1 MHIVMV
7 IDDSPT
13 DLLVAERALEG
24 SYRVM
29 TEQNGRHALDY
40 MKKVTRLPSLVI
52 LDIDMKAINGFELFS
67 KMMAEQ
73 KLKEIPVIFV
83 SGSNDV
89 STELEAYQLGAVD
102 YVVKPFVSEI
112 LKKKVG
118 LHIGIAE
125 DKAKIA
131 EQNQILQDY
140 NLQLQEYNNELQGK
154 ASEALRKVGNLE
166 YFIVEMIADLI
177 TKKDGFTG
185 THCKKV
191 SRYMEIL
198 LKKMMRD
205 GNAIYPIKDMNLI
218 LMSSQLIDMG
228 KIGLPDSIIQ
238 KEGKYTPDE
247 FDTMK
252 QHTLYAADSIQKFS
266 HLLPNSP
273 FITYMYQMTRSHHE
287 QWCGR
292 GYPDGLRGNEIPQ
305 IARIV
310 SVCDVYDALVSK
322 RSYKQAVTHE
332 QACAIINQAAGVQ
345 FDPSVV
351 AAFNTV
357 QGEFRELYV
366 STGGAG

>member
-40 MKKVTRLPSLVI
+40 MKKVSRLPSLVL

-67 KMMAEQ
+67 KMMADPR
-73 KLKEIPVIFV
+73 LKEIPVIFV
-83 SGSNDV
+83 SGSSDV
-89 STELEAYQLGAVD
+89 ATELEAYQLGAVD

-112 LKKKVG
+112 LKKKVD
-118 LHIGIAE
+118 LHIGIAD

-131 EQNQILQDY
+131 EQNQTLQDY

-154 ASEALRKVGNLE
+154 ASEALSKVGNLE
-166 YFIVEMIADLI
+166 YFIVGMIADLI

-185 THCKKV
+185 SHCKKV
-191 SRYMEIL
+191 SKYMEVL

-205 GNAIYPIKDMNLI
+205 GSARYPITDLNLI

-252 QHTLYAADSIQKFS
+252 QHTLFAADSIQKFS
-266 HLLPNSP
+266 YLLPNSP

-305 IARIV
+305 LARIV
-310 SVCDVYDALVSK
+310 AVCDVYDALVSK

-332 QACAIINQAAGVQ
+332 QACAILNQAAGIQ
-345 FDPSVV
+345 FDPNVV
-351 AAFNTV
+351 AAFSTV
-357 QGEFRELYV
+357 QGEFKELYLN
-366 STGGAG
+366 SGGV